1 MSKRETAMLAAW
13 GSRPQP
19 RTRLVAWKPV
29 TKGALRGFA
38 TVELPIGLKLIDC
51 PVLVGPNG
59 AWATLPSKPVLD
71 SDGKQLKPGGK
82 AQYTAIM
89 QWRDRDLTDRFSQAV
104 VALVRKAHPE
114 ALDATPP

>member
-1 MSKRETAMLAAW
+1 MSKRETATLAAW

-19 RTRLVAWKPV
+19 NTRLVTWKPL

-51 PVLVGPNG
+51 PVLAGPNG

-71 SDGKQLKPGGK
+71 SDGKHVKPGGK
-82 AQYTAIM
+82 AQYTAMM
-89 QWRDRDLTDRFSQAV
+89 QWRDRELADHFSQTV
-104 VALVRKAHPE
+104 VALVRKAHP
-114 ALDATPP
+114 DAFGVPPP